1 MKQLIR
7 THTSYR
13 GISRDGRIAT
23 GCRSGTGGWDANPNP
38 GVLLFEALE
47 SRASEDAAR
56 RKAGAGEDARSV
68 EAWDRERAFAGM
80 ERLRAEIVVLGGLH
94 GAQRELLQWNRE
106 RIKTGRAPAVLPPRL
121 CREAELGAWC
131 PHCCRQPSAWPTG
144 HAAGSTAMFAIPTI
158 ENTPPTEP
166 GNAITKDELQ

>member
-1 MKQLIR
+1 MKQLFALTLLIGASLVMAELQPPAAQEQAAG
-7 THTSYR
+7 TQ
-13 GISRDGRIAT
+13 IPP
-23 GCRSGTGGWDANPNP
+23 RSP
-38 GVLLFEALE
+38 LFEALE

-80 ERLRAEIVVLGGLH
+80 ERLRAAIVVLSGLH

-106 RIKTGRAPAVLPPRL
+106 RVKTGRPPAVLPTRL

-131 PHCCRQPSAWPTG
+131 ALLPATFGAASR
-144 HAAGSTAMFAIPTI
+144 HAAGSTAMSAIPTI

-166 GNAITKDELQ
+166 GNALTKDELQ